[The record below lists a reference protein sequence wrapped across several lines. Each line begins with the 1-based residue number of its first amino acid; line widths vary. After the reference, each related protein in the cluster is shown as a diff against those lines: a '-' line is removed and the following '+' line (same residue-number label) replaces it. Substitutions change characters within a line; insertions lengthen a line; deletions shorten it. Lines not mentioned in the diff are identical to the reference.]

1 MSKLEKLKEKF
12 YSKPIR
18 NDMTFDEIERIAT
31 SYGCIVNKKGGRHPF
46 HVAYPQLGI
55 VVPIPTHGNLV
66 GEAYIKQLRE
76 LFEEIESLKEE

>member
-12 YSKPIR
+12 FSKPIR
-18 NDMTFDEIERIAT
+18 NDMTFDEIERIAA
-31 SYGCIVNKKGGRHPF
+31 SYGCIVKNGGRHSF
-46 HVAYPQLGI
+46 HVVYPQLGRVI
-55 VVPIPTHGNLV
+55 PIPTHGSLV